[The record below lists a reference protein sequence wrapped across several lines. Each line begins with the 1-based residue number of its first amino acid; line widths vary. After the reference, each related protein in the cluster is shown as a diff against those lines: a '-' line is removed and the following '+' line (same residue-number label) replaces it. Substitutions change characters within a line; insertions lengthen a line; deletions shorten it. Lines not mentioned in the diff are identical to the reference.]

1 MVTVEQVLESV
12 HTEADKAW
20 MNKNFALGETQER
33 IFKTGFMSGFMSGY
47 SRGHKTGFYT
57 GLAVGAVFGVAIAA
71 LGFTVSK

>member
-33 IFKTGFMSGFMSGY
+33 IFKTGFMSGY
-47 SRGHKTGFYT
+47 SRGHKTGFYA

>member
-33 IFKTGFMSGFMSGY
+33 IFKTGFMSGY

>member
-33 IFKTGFMSGFMSGY
+33 IFKTGFMSGY
-47 SRGHKTGFYT
+47 SRGHKTGFYA
-57 GLAVGAVFGVAIAA
+57 GLAVGAVFGAAIAA